1 MRNFNIQDELVNIQ
15 DKPVNIHDKPVNIHD
30 KPVNIHDELV
40 NIQDG
45 SFVKSRKYHH
55 ADTGKGTYFDCFA
68 AQLCKFW
75 KYVLVI
81 VVIIVIIIEQTFNR
95 DWFLNSGSPLVD
107 VNQSRIIEFA
117 IKRN

>member
-1 MRNFNIQDELVNIQ
+1 MLHLFGGPTGLAVDTAAVGDITSSSFVLGSFYMRNFNIQDEL
-15 DKPVNIHDKPVNIHD
+15 VNIHD

-68 AQLCKFW
+68 AQLCKF
-75 KYVLVI
+75 
-81 VVIIVIIIEQTFNR
+81 
-95 DWFLNSGSPLVD
+95 
-107 VNQSRIIEFA
+107 
-117 IKRN
+117 